1 MAILQ
6 KGQNDETTMLTFIY
20 QDDDTTM
27 VISPVRRSKDDDTTV
42 VIPHQSK
49 NEAIDRWR
57 SNIGYSSSIKEVR

>member
-27 VISPVRRSKDDDTTV
+27 VISPVRRSKDDDIT
-42 VIPHQSK
+42 
-49 NEAIDRWR
+49 N
-57 SNIGYSSSIKEVR
+57 GYP